1 MKGYFRAPLRL
12 AQVEILKHDPV
23 CREEAVT

>member
-12 AQVEILKHDPV
+12 FQVEILKPDPAY
-23 CREEAVT
+23 REEAVT